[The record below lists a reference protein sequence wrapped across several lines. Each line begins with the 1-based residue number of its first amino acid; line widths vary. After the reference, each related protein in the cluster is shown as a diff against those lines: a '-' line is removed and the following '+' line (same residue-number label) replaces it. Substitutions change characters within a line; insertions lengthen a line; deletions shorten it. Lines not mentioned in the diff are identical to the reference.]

1 MSIAGSVQPELEFLR
16 AENGIVVIHI
26 KGDWVMGNTIPS
38 IKEVVAA
45 MDTKY
50 GVQGIQFNTDRLNR
64 WDSRLLNFLIKIID
78 FCSIRTISI
87 DQGGIPSGLRSLL
100 QLAYAVPERKE
111 VQRMTFRRSGLTTRM
126 GLRLDG
132 MAKEAKQMLAF
143 VGETCLVLVAF
154 FRGKA
159 HYRARDLGLMLEE
172 CGPSALPIV
181 TLISILVGLI
191 LAFIGAVQLRMLGA
205 QIFVA
210 NLVGLGMT
218 REMGAMMSA
227 VIMAGRT
234 GAAFAAQ
241 LGAMQVNDEIDAL
254 RTMGIS
260 PMEFLVLPRLL
271 ALILMMPLLCLYA
284 DFMGIIGGFIV
295 GVGLLDLS
303 FTEYYYQ
310 TKAALGLNDF
320 AVGLIKSVIFGV
332 LVALSGCLRGM
343 QCGRSSAAVGSAA
356 TSAMVTA
363 IVAIVIADAI
373 MTLVYDAIG
382 L

>member
-1 MSIAGSVQPELEFLR
+1 MSG
-16 AENGIVVIHI
+16 N
-26 KGDWVMGNTIPS
+26 WVMGNNLPS
-38 IKEVVAA
+38 ITEIEAPL
-45 MDTKY
+45 DTTPKIK
-50 GVQGIQFNTDRLNR
+50 GIQFNTEMLNQ
-64 WDSRLLNFLIKIID
+64 WDSRLLNFLGKIIKICD
-78 FCSIRTISI
+78 TRSIGV
-87 DQGGIPSGLRSLL
+87 DQSGIPAGPRTLL
-100 QLAYAVPERKE
+100 QLAQAIPERKE
-111 VQRMTFRRSGLTTRM
+111 VRRTNSPHSMRSRIRTR
-126 GLRLDG
+126 LQ
-132 MAKEAKQMLAF
+132 KISQETKQMVDF
-143 VGETCLVLVAF
+143 VGETFLVLIRF

-159 HYRARDLGLMLEE
+159 HYRTSDLGLMLEE
-172 CGPSALPIV
+172 CGPSALPII

-271 ALILMMPLLCLYA
+271 ALILMLPLLCLYA
-284 DFMGIIGGFIV
+284 DFMGILGGFIV

-303 FTEYYYQ
+303 LTEYFYQ
-310 TKAALGLNDF
+310 TKAAMGMNDF
-320 AVGLIKSVIFGV
+320 AVGLIKSVIFGI

-343 QCGRSSAAVGSAA
+343 QCGRSSAAVGAAA

-363 IVAIVIADAI
+363 IVAIVVADAI

>member
-1 MSIAGSVQPELEFLR
+1 MATSASIQPTIDFLLVEH
-16 AENGIVVIHI
+16 AIVVIHI
-26 KGDWVMGNTIPS
+26 EGDWIMGNTLPS
-38 IKEVVAA
+38 IEEVVAA
-45 MDTKY
+45 IDTTY
-50 GVQGIQFNTDRLNR
+50 SAQGIQFNTDRLNR

-78 FCSIRTISI
+78 YCNNQTIGI
-87 DQGGIPSGLRSLL
+87 DQAGIPPGLRSLV

-111 VQRMTFRRSGLTTRM
+111 VRRVTSERSGLSKIGIRLAEM
-126 GLRLDG
+126 GQ
-132 MAKEAKQMLAF
+132 EAKRMLDF
-143 VGETCLVLVAF
+143 VGETFLVLVAF

-159 HYRARDLGLMLEE
+159 HYRTRDLGLMLEE
-172 CGPSALPIV
+172 CGPSALPII

-191 LAFIGAVQLRMLGA
+191 LAFIGAVQLRTLGA

-241 LGAMQVNDEIDAL
+241 LGAMQVNEEIDAL

-271 ALILMMPLLCLYA
+271 ALILMLPLLCLYA
-284 DFMGIIGGFIV
+284 DFMGIFGGFIV

-303 FTEYYYQ
+303 VTEYYYQ
-310 TKAALGLNDF
+310 TKAAMGLNDF

-343 QCGRSSAAVGSAA
+343 QCGRSSAAVGAAA
-356 TSAMVTA
+356 TSAVVTA